1 MRVVVP
7 GGAMLLA
14 VIGLDPLTALGG
26 SIATMGNVGPGFGRP
41 VLLLFHRETW
51 KARKSFH

>member
-1 MRVVVP
+1 
-7 GGAMLLA
+7 MLLA